1 MLRLFPSRYIRRTAH
16 APAGEKPGFGLNSP
30 FERQGKPAIA
40 TLMGMRMTGRDSRQ
54 IFFIVAGIVFAS
66 LAAAIIFWRHTTS
79 QAAQT
84 TARPSVPVTVT
95 EATVRDV
102 PIYSHALGT
111 VQALN
116 TVAIRAQVNGQIV
129 SINFRQGQEVHQ
141 GDVLAKI
148 DPAPL
153 KAALDQAIAKKT
165 QDEAQ
170 LIAAQ
175 KDLARFKTLALK
187 SYETQQ
193 NVDLQVAKV
202 DPAKATIDADQA
214 AIEAAQTQL
223 DYATITAPIDGVV
236 GFRQIDVGNI
246 IHTTDVNPLTVLT
259 QIKPTTVICTL
270 PQSYLGLVRE
280 AMLRGE
286 VKVSAFDQDGK
297 NQLADGKLLLINNQI
312 DQTTSTIQL
321 KAEFPNDDQRL
332 WPGEFVRVQLLIT
345 TRKNVVTIP
354 AVALQHGPE
363 GYYVWVVKADET
375 VEQRPIEAFQ
385 ADEDIVIA
393 TKGLNAG
400 ETVVL
405 EGQSRLDVGA
415 HVAIR
420 SPKTPVAQ
428 QPDNS

>member
-1 MLRLFPSRYIRRTAH
+1 
-16 APAGEKPGFGLNSP
+16 
-30 FERQGKPAIA
+30 
-40 TLMGMRMTGRDSRQ
+40 MGMRMTGRDSRR
-54 IFFIVAGIVFAS
+54 IFFIVAGIAFAS
-66 LAAAIIFWRHTTS
+66 LAAAVIFWRHTSS

-84 TARPSVPVTVT
+84 AARTVVPVTVT

-153 KAALDQAIAKKT
+153 KAALDQAIAKKS

-175 KDLARFKTLALK
+175 KDLARFKALALK
-187 SYETQQ
+187 SFETEQ
-193 NVDLQVAKV
+193 NVDLQQAKV
-202 DPAKATIDADQA
+202 DTNKATIDADQA

-236 GFRQIDVGNI
+236 GFRQIDIGNI
-246 IHTTDVNPLTVLT
+246 VHTTDTSPLTVLT

-297 NQLADGKLLLINNQI
+297 NQLAEGKLLLINNQI

-321 KAEFPNDDQRL
+321 KAEFPNEDQRL
-332 WPGEFVRVQLLIT
+332 WPGEFVRVRLLIT

-354 AVALQHGPE
+354 AVALQRGPE
-363 GYYVWVVKADET
+363 GFYVWIVKPDET

-400 ETVVL
+400 ETVVVD
-405 EGQSRLDVGA
+405 GQSRLDAGI

-420 SPKTPVAQ
+420 SPKTPVAK

>member
-1 MLRLFPSRYIRRTAH
+1 
-16 APAGEKPGFGLNSP
+16 
-30 FERQGKPAIA
+30 
-40 TLMGMRMTGRDSRQ
+40 MGMRITGRDSRQ
-54 IFFIVAGIVFAS
+54 IFFIVAGIAVAS

-84 TARPSVPVTVT
+84 AARPSVPVTVI
-95 EATVRDV
+95 EAAVHDV

-170 LIAAQ
+170 LVAAQ

-202 DPAKATIDADQA
+202 DTAKATIDADQA

-236 GFRQIDVGNI
+236 GFRQIDIGNI
-246 IHTTDVNPLTVLT
+246 IHTTDANPLTVLT

-286 VKVSAFDQDGK
+286 VKVVALDQDGK
-297 NQLADGKLLLINNQI
+297 NQVAEGKLLLINNQI

-321 KAEFPNDDQRL
+321 KAEFPNEDQRL
-332 WPGEFVRVQLLIT
+332 WPGEFVRVRLLIT

-354 AVALQHGPE
+354 AVALQRGPE
-363 GYYVWVVKADET
+363 GFYVWVVKPDET

-405 EGQSRLDVGA
+405 EGQSRLDAGT

-420 SPKTPVAQ
+420 SPNTPVAQ

>member
-1 MLRLFPSRYIRRTAH
+1 M
-16 APAGEKPGFGLNSP
+16 PGKN
-30 FERQGKPAIA
+30 
-40 TLMGMRMTGRDSRQ
+40 SRQ
-54 IFFIVAGIVFAS
+54 FFFIVAGIAFAS
-66 LAAAIIFWRHTTS
+66 LAAVVIFWRHTSS

-84 TARPSVPVTVT
+84 AAAHPSIPVTVAQ
-95 EATVRDV
+95 ATVRDV

-141 GDVLAKI
+141 GDILARI

-170 LIAAQ
+170 LVDNQ
-175 KDLARFKTLALK
+175 KDLARFKTLAQR

-193 NVDLQVAKV
+193 NVDLQQAKV
-202 DPAKATIDADQA
+202 DTSKASIDADQA

-246 IHTTDVNPLTVLT
+246 IHTTDTNPLTVLT
-259 QIKPTTVICTL
+259 QIKPTTVIFTL
-270 PQSYLGLVRE
+270 PQSNLGEVRD
-280 AMLRGE
+280 AMLHGE
-286 VKVSAFDQDGK
+286 VKVLAFDQDDRQ
-297 NQLADGKLLLINNQI
+297 QLAEGKLLLINNQI
-312 DQTTSTIQL
+312 DQATSTIQL
-321 KAEFPNDDQRL
+321 KAEFPNDDERL
-332 WPGEFVRVQLLIT
+332 WPGEFVRVRMLID
-345 TRKNVVTIP
+345 TRKDAVTVP
-354 AVALQHGPE
+354 PVALQRGPE
-363 GYYVWVVKADET
+363 GFYVWVVKPDDT
-375 VEQRPIEAFQ
+375 VEARAVDAITT
-385 ADEDIVIA
+385 DDVVVA

-400 ETVVL
+400 ETVVV
-405 EGQSRLDVGA
+405 EGQSRLDVGT

-420 SPKTPVAQ
+420 SPKSPAATPAVQ

>member
-1 MLRLFPSRYIRRTAH
+1 
-16 APAGEKPGFGLNSP
+16 
-30 FERQGKPAIA
+30 
-40 TLMGMRMTGRDSRQ
+40 MTGRDSRR
-54 IFFIVAGIVFAS
+54 IFFIGAAIAFAS
-66 LAAAIIFWRHTTS
+66 LAAVIIFWRHTTS

-84 TARPSVPVTVT
+84 AARQSVPVTVT
-95 EATVRDV
+95 EATVHDV

-116 TVAIRAQVNGQIV
+116 TIAIRAQVNGQIV

-141 GDVLAKI
+141 GDILAKI
-148 DPAPL
+148 DPAPF
-153 KAALDQAIAKKT
+153 KAALDQAIAKKS

-175 KDLARFKTLALK
+175 KDLARFKALALK
-187 SYETQQ
+187 SFETQQ
-193 NVDLQVAKV
+193 NVDLQQAKV
-202 DPAKATIDADQA
+202 DTTKATIDADQA

-236 GFRQIDVGNI
+236 GFRQLDIGNI

-270 PQSYLGLVRE
+270 PQSFLGLVRE

-286 VKVSAFDQDGK
+286 VKVTAFDQDGK
-297 NQLADGKLLLINNQI
+297 NKLAEGKLLLINNQI

-321 KAEFPNDDQRL
+321 KAEFPNDDERL
-332 WPGEFVRVQLLIT
+332 WPGEFVRLSLLIT

-354 AVALQHGPE
+354 AVALQRGPE

-375 VEQRPIEAFQ
+375 VEQRPIEVFQ
-385 ADEDIVIA
+385 ADEDVVIA

-420 SPKTPVAQ
+420 SPEPPVAQ

>member
-1 MLRLFPSRYIRRTAH
+1 
-16 APAGEKPGFGLNSP
+16 
-30 FERQGKPAIA
+30 
-40 TLMGMRMTGRDSRQ
+40 MTGRDSRQ
-54 IFFIVAGIVFAS
+54 IFFIVAGIAFAS

-84 TARPSVPVTVT
+84 TARPSVPVTVI

-153 KAALDQAIAKKT
+153 KAALDQAIAKKS

-175 KDLARFKTLALK
+175 KDLARFKALALK
-187 SYETQQ
+187 SFETQQ
-193 NVDLQVAKV
+193 NVDLQQAKV
-202 DPAKATIDADQA
+202 DTTKATIDADQA

-286 VKVSAFDQDGK
+286 VRVLAFDQDGK

-354 AVALQHGPE
+354 AVALQRGPE

-385 ADEDIVIA
+385 ADEDVVIA

-405 EGQSRLDVGA
+405 DGQSRLDVGA

-428 QPDNS
+428 QPDNSG

>member
-1 MLRLFPSRYIRRTAH
+1 
-16 APAGEKPGFGLNSP
+16 
-30 FERQGKPAIA
+30 
-40 TLMGMRMTGRDSRQ
+40 MRMRMIGRDSRQ
-54 IFFIVAGIVFAS
+54 ILFIIAGIAFAS
-66 LAAAIIFWRHTTS
+66 LAAAIIFWRHTSS

-84 TARPSVPVTVT
+84 AARPSVPVTVT
-95 EATVRDV
+95 EAIARDV

-129 SINFRQGQEVHQ
+129 SINFRQGQEVHR

-148 DPAPL
+148 DPAPF
-153 KAALDQAIAKKT
+153 KAVLDQAIAKKS

-170 LIAAQ
+170 LVAAQ
-175 KDLARFKTLALK
+175 KDLARFKALALK
-187 SYETQQ
+187 SFETQQ
-193 NVDLQVAKV
+193 NVDLQQAKV
-202 DPAKATIDADQA
+202 DTNKATIDADQA

-223 DYATITAPIDGVV
+223 DYATITAPIDGAV
-236 GFRQIDVGNI
+236 GFRQIDIGNI
-246 IHTTDVNPLTVLT
+246 IHTTDANPLTVLT

-286 VKVSAFDQDGK
+286 VKVTAFDQDGK
-297 NQLADGKLLLINNQI
+297 NKLAEGKLLLINNQI

-321 KAEFPNDDQRL
+321 KSEFANDDERL
-332 WPGEFVRVQLLIT
+332 WPGEFVRVSLLIT

-354 AVALQHGPE
+354 AVALQRGPD

-375 VEQRPIEAFQ
+375 VEQRPIDAFQ
-385 ADEDIVIA
+385 ADEDLVIA

-405 EGQSRLDVGA
+405 DGQSRLDVGT

-420 SPKTPVAQ
+420 SPKPPAGQ

>member
-1 MLRLFPSRYIRRTAH
+1 
-16 APAGEKPGFGLNSP
+16 
-30 FERQGKPAIA
+30 
-40 TLMGMRMTGRDSRQ
+40 MTGRNSRQ
-54 IFFIVAGIVFAS
+54 IFFIVAGIAFAS
-66 LAAAIIFWRHTTS
+66 LAAAIIFWRHTSS

-84 TARPSVPVTVT
+84 AAQPAVPVTVT

-175 KDLARFKTLALK
+175 KDLARFKALALK
-187 SYETQQ
+187 SFETQQ
-193 NVDLQVAKV
+193 NVDLQQAKV
-202 DPAKATIDADQA
+202 DTNKATIDADQA

-236 GFRQIDVGNI
+236 GFRQIDIGNI

-297 NQLADGKLLLINNQI
+297 NQLAEGKLLLINNQI

-321 KAEFPNDDQRL
+321 KAEFPNEDQRL
-332 WPGEFVRVQLLIT
+332 WPGEFVRVRLLIT

-354 AVALQHGPE
+354 AVALQRGPE
-363 GYYVWVVKADET
+363 GFYVWIVKPDET

-400 ETVVL
+400 ETVVVD
-405 EGQSRLDVGA
+405 GQSRLDAGI

>member
-1 MLRLFPSRYIRRTAH
+1 
-16 APAGEKPGFGLNSP
+16 
-30 FERQGKPAIA
+30 
-40 TLMGMRMTGRDSRQ
+40 MRMRLIGRDSRQ
-54 IFFIVAGIVFAS
+54 IFFIVAGIAFAS

-84 TARPSVPVTVT
+84 ARPAVPVTVT

-102 PIYSHALGT
+102 PIFSHALGT

-148 DPAPL
+148 DPAPF
-153 KAALDQAIAKKT
+153 KAALDQAIAKKS

-175 KDLARFKTLALK
+175 KDLARFTTLALK
-187 SYETQQ
+187 SYESQQ
-193 NVDLQVAKV
+193 NVDLQRAKV
-202 DPAKATIDADQA
+202 DTAKATIDADQA

-246 IHTTDVNPLTVLT
+246 IHTTDASPLTVLT

-286 VKVSAFDQDGK
+286 VKVLAFDQDDQK
-297 NQLADGKLLLINNQI
+297 QLAEGKLLLINNQI

-321 KAEFPNDDQRL
+321 KAESANDDERL
-332 WPGEFVRVQLLIT
+332 WPGEFVHIRVLIT
-345 TRKNVVTIP
+345 TRKNAVTIP
-354 AVALQHGPE
+354 AVAMQRGPD
-363 GYYVWVVKADET
+363 GFYVWVVKPDET

-385 ADEDIVIA
+385 ADEDLVVAIA
-393 TKGLNAG
+393 GLNAG
-400 ETVVL
+400 ETVVVD
-405 EGQSRLDVGA
+405 GQSRLDVGA